1 MAKSKT
7 VFFCKECGFET
18 SGWMGK
24 CPGCGSWNTLV
35 ESSSVTGSGKSSSTS
50 GAKSD
55 APAYRAASYNWTKSS
70 GTVRLKDAGK
80 EEYTRFATGIP
91 ALDDLFGGGI
101 TNGSVT
107 LVGGEPGIGKSTLL
121 LQLADSFKAD
131 GDVLYVSGEESPA
144 QIGMRAERLG
154 IGNDRIVICAQTC
167 FELIAQEMQATR
179 PVLCI
184 IDSIQTLFSENITG
198 TPGSVSQAREVTAG
212 LIRIAKSNNMPI
224 ILVGHVT
231 KEGSIAGPKTIE
243 HMVDTVLYFE
253 GDNTGSY
260 RMLRSVKN
268 RFGRSNELTFFEMR
282 QEGLVPVDSSSA
294 LLVMGRPLNAPGSAL
309 TSTLEG
315 GRALTV
321 EVQALASDSC
331 YGTPQRMTSGPDR
344 NRTAMLLA
352 VAEQAFKLALNTK
365 DCFINVIGGLRIT
378 DPACD
383 LALIAAVVSSVRR
396 IPVRENTLI
405 LGEVGL
411 SGELRPVS
419 SIPQRV
425 SDAVRIGITNVVLP
439 SSCRSA
445 AQQAKDISGEAEF
458 IYVDNIQEAAD
469 VLFSGGNR

>member
-1 MAKSKT
+1 M
-7 VFFCKECGFET
+7 
-18 SGWMGK
+18 
-24 CPGCGSWNTLV
+24 
-35 ESSSVTGSGKSSSTS
+35 
-50 GAKSD
+50 
-55 APAYRAASYNWTKSS
+55 
-70 GTVRLKDAGK
+70 
-80 EEYTRFATGIP
+80 
-91 ALDDLFGGGI
+91 
-101 TNGSVT
+101 
-107 LVGGEPGIGKSTLL
+107 
-121 LQLADSFKAD
+121 ADSLKAE

-154 IGNDRIVICAQTC
+154 IDNDRIIICAQTS
-167 FELIAQEMQATR
+167 FELIAEEMQNTK

-231 KEGSIAGPKTIE
+231 KEGSIAGPKTLE

-268 RFGRSNELTFFEMR
+268 RFGKSNELSFFEM
-282 QEGLVPVDSSSA
+282 QQTGLKSVDSSSA

-321 EVQALASDSC
+321 EIQALASDSC

-344 NRTAMLLA
+344 NRTTMLLA
-352 VAEQAFKLALNTK
+352 VAEQTFKLALNTK

-383 LALIAAVVSSVRR
+383 LALIAAVVSSVRG
-396 IPVRENTLI
+396 IPIRENTLI

-419 SIPQRV
+419 AIAQRV
-425 SDAVRIGITNVVLP
+425 ADAVRIGITNVVLP
-439 SSCRSA
+439 SSCRNA
-445 AQQAKDISGEAEF
+445 AEQSKKESSEAEF
-458 IYVDNIQEAAD
+458 IFVDNISEAAD
-469 VLFSGGNR
+469 VLFSGGK

>member
-1 MAKSKT
+1 
-7 VFFCKECGFET
+7 
-18 SGWMGK
+18 MGK